1 MSQMNAFRPLQE
13 ALDHPVRLVAC
24 ISGGG
29 TTVLNLQHKIS
40 AGELDAEIVHVI
52 ASRQNCTGV
61 ERARAA
67 GLTVSIV
74 ERKGFSSVAAFSV
87 EIFRLIDESRADLV
101 ALAGFLSL
109 LEIPERFR
117 MRVLNVHPS
126 LIPAFCGKGYH
137 GHHVHEAAI
146 ARGVKVSGCTVH
158 FADNEYDHGPIL
170 VQETVPVLDD
180 DTPNTLAARVFEAEC
195 RAYPE
200 AIQKFASGRLVV
212 SGGRVICLE

>member
-1 MSQMNAFRPLQE
+1 MNEFRPLQE

-29 TTVLNLQHKIS
+29 TTVLNLQHKIVS
-40 AGELDAEIVHVI
+40 GELDAEIVHVI
-52 ASRQNCTGV
+52 SSRQNCTGV
-61 ERARAA
+61 ERVRAA
-67 GLTVSIV
+67 GLSVSVV
-74 ERKGFSSVAAFSV
+74 ERKGFQSVAAFSAEV
-87 EIFRLIDESRADLV
+87 FRLVEESRADLV

-109 LEIPERFR
+109 LEIPERYR

-180 DTPNTLAARVFEAEC
+180 DTSESLAARVFEAEC
-195 RAYPE
+195 RAYPK
-200 AIQKFASGRLVV
+200 AITAFVSGRLIV
-212 SGGRVICLE
+212 SEGRVLRAT